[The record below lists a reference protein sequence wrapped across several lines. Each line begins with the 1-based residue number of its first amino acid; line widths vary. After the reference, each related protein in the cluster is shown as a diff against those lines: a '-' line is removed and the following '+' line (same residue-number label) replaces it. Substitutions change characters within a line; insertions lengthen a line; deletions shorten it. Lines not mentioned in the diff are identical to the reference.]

1 MPSFARRSIL
11 KELSVVV
18 CAFVVLPSLAWT
30 QRPVVPPAHPP
41 GAPVHVSPPPVF
53 HAPAVQTPTMHAP
66 LMYAPVATPPGHPMF
81 LPAGTP
87 LITTVHPP
95 IRPIRPVPPSVL
107 IYIPPF
113 ALGEPFWRFDLC
125 WWAACDLFF
134 PWTFGYTTVPSQ
146 GPTTYVSQVYQT
158 PVYVYGYER
167 EDTPQL
173 YLKDG
178 MILNVTD
185 YWVVDDQLHFTI
197 IEQTGTKPAEQS
209 IPFEALD
216 LQKTVDANTARGFR
230 FVLRNE
236 PVDQY
241 LRDHPEGPPP
251 EAVPPHEQS
260 SKGRLDPANAQ

>member
-1 MPSFARRSIL
+1 MLSFARRSIL

-18 CAFVVLPSLAWT
+18 CTLVVLPSLAWT
-30 QRPVVPPAHPP
+30 QRPVVPAAHPP
-41 GAPVHVSPPPVF
+41 VAPVHVSPPPVF
-53 HAPAVQTPTMHAP
+53 HAPVIQTPIMHAP
-66 LMYAPVATPPGHPMF
+66 VMYAPIATPPRHPIF

-87 LITTVHPP
+87 GVATVRPP
-95 IRPIRPVPPSVL
+95 MRPIRPVPPSVL
-107 IYIPPF
+107 VYIPPF
-113 ALGEPFWRFDLC
+113 ALGGPFWRFNLC
-125 WWAACDLFF
+125 WWATCDLFF
-134 PWTFGYTTVPSQ
+134 PWTFGYTTVSSP
-146 GPTTYVSQVYQT
+146 GPTNYVSQVYET

-178 MILNVTD
+178 TILNVTD
-185 YWVVDDQLHFTI
+185 YWVVDDQLHFTM

-216 LQKTVDANTARGFR
+216 LQKTVDANTAKGFR

-236 PVDQY
+236 PFEKY

-251 EAVPPHEQS
+251 DVVPPHEQS